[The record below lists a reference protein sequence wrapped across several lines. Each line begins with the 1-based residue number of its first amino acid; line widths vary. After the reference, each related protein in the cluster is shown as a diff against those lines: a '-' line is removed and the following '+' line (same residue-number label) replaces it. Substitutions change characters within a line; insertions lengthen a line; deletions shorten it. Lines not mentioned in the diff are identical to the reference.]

1 MYVIENG
8 HQERSN
14 LLSQSSPSSPAVAM
28 VKEQFN
34 ASSGSNKMILYMA
47 LVAILAVALISGWA
61 LYNHIKEDKPKVGYS
76 LV

>member
-1 MYVIENG
+1 MLLRTVIKREVIYF
-8 HQERSN
+8 
-14 LLSQSSPSSPAVAM
+14 LSLHPRHP
-28 VKEQFN
+28 
-34 ASSGSNKMILYMA
+34 SSGSNKMILYMA